1 MNPFKFLWGTFFR
14 LFPCPTKVGLFP
26 VGNPGPKSP
35 VLATCNFYIT
45 VRRLMKALHGMDAWL
60 LAADSRGVNVW
71 CAAGGNEF
79 NTRSVVSAIKTSGI
93 EGRVDHRRVI
103 LPPLGA
109 PGIKARD
116 VEKQTGWTVR
126 WGPVRA
132 GDIPRFLEQGE
143 RRTEEMKRV
152 TFGLQER
159 LDAALG
165 SLFPFFFLGA
175 LGFLLIAPRLLW
187 LYLAAGTAAFFL
199 FFLTCPWLPGKRG
212 LTKVLF
218 LEAVFGIVWAAFALL
233 DIQGHS
239 FPGPLLGSVLGSVLG
254 PGCAIAM
261 VMLLIYGTELGGIAS
276 HMRSDL
282 DPFVSRLGIGAIGN
296 LSFAGSVRTR
306 LLNGSL
312 LLKYYRN
319 RCVGC
324 RSCAE
329 VCPQGVW
336 HMDREKRALPQHI
349 EKCTACRACLV
360 QCPEDAIQA
369 EAVQRSSP
377 ARGRSILKHLR
388 KS

>member
-1 MNPFKFLWGTFFR
+1 MNPCKFLWGTFFR

-26 VGNPGPKSP
+26 IGNPGPKSP

-45 VRRLMKALHGMDAWL
+45 VRRLMKALHGRDAWL
-60 LAADSRGVNVW
+60 LVADSRGVNVW
-71 CAAGGNEF
+71 CAAGGDEF
-79 NTRSVVSAIKTSGI
+79 NTRSVVSAIKTSGV

-109 PGIKARD
+109 PGIKAKD

-132 GDIPRFLEQGE
+132 GDIPRFLDEGE
-143 RRTEEMKRV
+143 RRTEGMKRV
-152 TFGLQER
+152 TYGWKER
-159 LDAALG
+159 LDTALG
-165 SLFPFFFLGA
+165 SLFPFFLLGA
-175 LGFLLIAPRLLW
+175 LGFLLIAPRLFW
-187 LYLAAGTAAFFL
+187 VYLAAGSVAFFL

-218 LEAVFGIVWAAFALL
+218 LEAVFGILWAASALL

-239 FPGPLLGSVLGSVLG
+239 LLGS
-254 PGCAIAM
+254 GCAITM
-261 VMLLIYGTELGGIAS
+261 VMLLIYGTELGGLAS

-282 DPFVSRLGIGAIGN
+282 DPFLSRLGIGAIGN
-296 LSFAGSVRTR
+296 LSFAGSIRTR

-312 LLKYYRN
+312 RLKYYRD

-336 HMDREKRALPQHI
+336 RMDLEKRALLQNI

-369 EAVQRSSP
+369 EPVKSGSP
-377 ARGRSILKHLR
+377 ARGPSILKHF
-388 KS
+388 SNP

>member
-1 MNPFKFLWGTFFR
+1 MNPFKFLWGTLFR
-14 LFPCPTKVGLFP
+14 LFPCPTEVGLFP
-26 VGNPGPKSP
+26 IGNPGPKSP

-45 VRRLMKALHGMDAWL
+45 VRRLMKALHGRDAWL
-60 LAADSRGVNVW
+60 LVADSRGVNVW
-71 CAAGGNEF
+71 CAAGGDEF
-79 NTRSVVSAIKTSGI
+79 NTRSVVSAIKTSGV

-109 PGIKARD
+109 PGIKAKD

-132 GDIPRFLEQGE
+132 ADIPRFLDQGE
-143 RRTEEMKRV
+143 RRTEGMKRV
-152 TFGLQER
+152 TYGWRER
-159 LDAALG
+159 LDTALG

-175 LGFLLIAPRLLW
+175 LGFLLIAPHLFW
-187 LYLAAGTAAFFL
+187 VYLGAGSVAFFL

-218 LEAVFGIVWAAFALL
+218 LEAAFGLLWAACALF
-233 DIQGHS
+233 DIQACA
-239 FPGPLLGSVLGSVLG
+239 LLGSG
-254 PGCAIAM
+254 PGAEFVIAM
-261 VMLLIYGTELGGIAS
+261 VMLLIYGTELGGLAP

-282 DPFVSRLGIGAIGN
+282 DPFLSKLGIGAIGN
-296 LSFAGSVRTR
+296 LSFAGSIRTR

-312 LLKYYRN
+312 CLKYYRD

-336 HMDREKRALPQHI
+336 SMDKEKRALLEHI

-360 QCPEDAIQA
+360 QCPEDAIRA
-369 EAVQRSSP
+369 EPDQCGSRSK
-377 ARGRSILKHLR
+377 GRSDLQHFH